1 MRKEKSIMRAVVIG
15 VGSMGRNHARVYAEL
30 EEVQLV
36 AVSDLD
42 QSQAEKVASQFG
54 VRAYANYVAM
64 LESERPDLA
73 SVVVPTREHLN
84 VARAAIERGI
94 HVLVEKPI
102 ASTLAEGQEMIRL
115 AEQYGVKLSVG
126 HIERFNPAIIEL
138 KQRLECGELGRV
150 FEIHARRLGPFPPRI
165 RDVGV
170 VVDLATHDLDIM
182 RWLVGSPVQ
191 RIYAEMERRIHT
203 EHEDLLL
210 GLLKFADG
218 TLGILDI
225 NWLTPT
231 KIRELVV
238 TGERGMFVANYLTQE
253 LCFYKNN
260 QVESNWSTLGTFC
273 GVSEGDMIRFR
284 IDRREP
290 LKEELRAFAMAVA
303 QSQLPRVTGWDG
315 LQALALAQKV
325 LESSRIRQT
334 IWLSQGGETYASMRR
349 GIRQDRLAAGS
360 SIRS

>member
-1 MRKEKSIMRAVVIG
+1 MKAAVIG

-42 QSQAEKVASQFG
+42 LSRAEKVASQFG
-54 VRAYANYVAM
+54 VRAYGDHVTM
-64 LESERPDLA
+64 LEKEKPDLI

-170 VVDLATHDLDIM
+170 VIDLATHDLDIM
-182 RWLVGSPVQ
+182 RCLVGSPVQ

-253 LCFYKNN
+253 LRLYKNN
-260 QVESNWSTLGTFC
+260 QVESNWSTVSAFC

-290 LKEELRAFAMAVA
+290 LKEELGAFAMAVA
-303 QSQLPRVTGWDG
+303 QAQLPNVTGWDG
-315 LQALALAQKV
+315 LQALALAQKII
-325 LESSRIRQT
+325 ESSRVRQS
-334 IWLSQGGETYASMRR
+334 IWLSQGGEAYASVRCGVR
-349 GIRQDRLAAGS
+349 
-360 SIRS
+360 